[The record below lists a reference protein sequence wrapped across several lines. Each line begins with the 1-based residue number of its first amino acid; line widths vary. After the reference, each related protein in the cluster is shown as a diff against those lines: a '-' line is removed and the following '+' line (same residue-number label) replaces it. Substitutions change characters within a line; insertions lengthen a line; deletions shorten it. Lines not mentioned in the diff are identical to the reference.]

1 MRWILESLEA
11 VGHTSSSSA
20 QVTVCS
26 PVAEDHLSLKVLN
39 GIFTSVVKDL
49 IKKCESADEGAEK
62 HQAKQMDATLY
73 TL

>member
-39 GIFTSVVKDL
+39 GIFTSVKSEPTGTENRQSL
-49 IKKCESADEGAEK
+49 AQTMMMCAHRWS
-62 HQAKQMDATLY
+62 Y
-73 TL
+73 R